1 MVGLGGSGR
10 RSAVKLAASMAD
22 AELIQ
27 VEVGKTYGFTEW
39 REDMKKLVMKAG
51 INGRT
56 TVFLFCDSQVNNKYK
71 VFRGPV
77 EGNGSKVR
85 GIMT

>member
-56 TVFLFCDSQVNNKYK
+56 TVFLFCDSQVNTKILSYAFK
-71 VFRGPV
+71 
-77 EGNGSKVR
+77 
-85 GIMT
+85 IT